1 MIIIE
6 CVQASFPDIKNIK
19 YLKSIYNFAKKNGI
33 LIVFDEVITGL
44 RVAKLAIHKKYN
56 LKPDI
61 VTFGKCF
68 GAGLPIGIT
77 LISKKISNKL
87 NKLEKKVFLVEH
99 FLKSSCHDLR
109 IRNFSLFKKE

>member
-1 MIIIE
+1 MHDYNRM
-6 CVQASFPDIKNIK
+6 CSSKFSRYKKHKVF
-19 YLKSIYNFAKKNGI
+19 KSIYNFAKKNGI

-77 LISKKISNKL
+77 LISKKYPTN
-87 NKLEKKVFLVEH
+87 
-99 FLKSSCHDLR
+99 
-109 IRNFSLFKKE
+109 